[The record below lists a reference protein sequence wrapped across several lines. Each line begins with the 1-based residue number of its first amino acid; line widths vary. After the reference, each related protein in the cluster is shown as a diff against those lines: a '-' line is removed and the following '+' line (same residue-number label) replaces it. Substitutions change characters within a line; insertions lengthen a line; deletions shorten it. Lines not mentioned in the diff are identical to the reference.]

1 MWVTPVGDMVSM
13 VKIKPKSRTRKYLV
27 EHFQIAE
34 SPGQVVVRDPAS
46 VASVAVNRG
55 RPPPQSWTQWTRVTG
70 VAVAPCA
77 KKKEEKKKRGRRCSP
92 KQVTEE

>member
-70 VAVAPCA
+70 VAVAP
-77 KKKEEKKKRGRRCSP
+77 
-92 KQVTEE
+92 